1 MKRVLIR
8 LRNIPRGWKILMAIP
23 LVFLVLV
30 ILMVL
35 LFGNF
40 WKAHAIALVNQQL
53 AGELEVSEM
62 DLSWWESFPD
72 VSVDLSDIALITP
85 NQDTV
90 IVAEHVGLELDF
102 WSLVGGEPELG
113 RILLE
118 RGKMNIRQNDQ
129 GDWNV
134 LDLLAEPENGSTSS
148 TSLTVEEIACRD
160 MKVEWAI
167 GSTVSGSMHIN
178 EATCIIPSTP
188 GEFGWDVTS
197 TECEVRGNAIPGM
210 LPVSISSSGTWREI
224 HSGVGR
230 LRDR

>member
-1 MKRVLIR
+1 
-8 LRNIPRGWKILMAIP
+8 MAIP

-30 ILMVL
+30 TLMVL

-102 WSLVGGEPELG
+102 WSLVG
-113 RILLE
+113 E
-118 RGKMNIRQNDQ
+118 RSLVAYSSKEGK
-129 GDWNV
+129 
-134 LDLLAEPENGSTSS
+134 
-148 TSLTVEEIACRD
+148 
-160 MKVEWAI
+160 
-167 GSTVSGSMHIN
+167 
-178 EATCIIPSTP
+178 
-188 GEFGWDVTS
+188 
-197 TECEVRGNAIPGM
+197 
-210 LPVSISSSGTWREI
+210 
-224 HSGVGR
+224 
-230 LRDR
+230 

>member
-1 MKRVLIR
+1 
-8 LRNIPRGWKILMAIP
+8 MAIP

-102 WSLVGGEPELG
+102 GVSWGGSRSLVAYSSKE
-113 RILLE
+113 
-118 RGKMNIRQNDQ
+118 GK
-129 GDWNV
+129 
-134 LDLLAEPENGSTSS
+134 
-148 TSLTVEEIACRD
+148 
-160 MKVEWAI
+160 
-167 GSTVSGSMHIN
+167 
-178 EATCIIPSTP
+178 
-188 GEFGWDVTS
+188 
-197 TECEVRGNAIPGM
+197 
-210 LPVSISSSGTWREI
+210 
-224 HSGVGR
+224 
-230 LRDR
+230 